1 VLDDALVPLPAE
13 GRVFRAGR
21 QVRLADADAS
31 GRLRLDGCARY
42 LQDIGNDDTAD
53 SGIEDPATTW
63 VARRAVIDVHR
74 PPQWR
79 EWLDLA
85 TWCGGTGGRW
95 AERRLS
101 VVGDRGGRVE
111 IATLWVHVSLDT
123 MAPARVPAAFHEIY
137 GSAAGGR
144 TVSAKRW
151 LPRVPDDAT
160 AVEWP
165 LRVADFDLLGH
176 VNNAAYW
183 TAVEEQLAPAGP
195 ADDPHPLLRGPH
207 RAIIEYVTGI
217 DPGAAVVL
225 RVATGDRLGVWF
237 TVEGTTHAAVTVMPL
252 PPVAATD

>member
-1 VLDDALVPLPAE
+1 VLDDGLVPLPAE
-13 GRVFRAGR
+13 GRVFKAGR
-21 QVRLADADAS
+21 RVRLSDADAA

-53 SGIEDPATTW
+53 SGIDDASTTW

-74 PPQWR
+74 PPRWR
-79 EWLDLA
+79 EWVDLA

-101 VVGDRGGRVE
+101 MVGDRGGRVE
-111 IATLWVHVSLDT
+111 IATLWVHLSLDT

-151 LPRVPDDAT
+151 LPATPDGTAT
-160 AVEWP
+160 EISWP
-165 LRVADFDLLGH
+165 LRAVDIDMLGH
-176 VNNAAYW
+176 LNNAAYW
-183 TAVEEQLAPAGP
+183 AAVEEQLAPADRT
-195 ADDPHPLLRGPH
+195 ADPHPLLRGPH
-207 RAIIEYVTGI
+207 RAIIEYGAGI

-225 RVATGDRLGVWF
+225 RVAAGDRLAVWF
-237 TVEGTTHAAVTVMPL
+237 TVGGVTHATVSVMPL
-252 PPVAATD
+252 PPVAAV